1 MKVNIEVALEGDA
14 LGTTPVPVP
23 QVPDHLVEWGRE
35 AEELEVSGRLLE

>member
-1 MKVNIEVALEGDA
+1 
-14 LGTTPVPVP
+14 VPVP